1 MIDSSNDKQ
10 ESGDSPVSEMEG
22 EGVRESLGDL
32 LRKAR
37 EDKGLDV
44 REAAE
49 ALKISADFMRA
60 LESDRYDMLPGE
72 TFARGY
78 LKGCSRLLGLDEKDV
93 LARFSAINMAGS
105 DRDPPDVQILHDPV
119 VHRHNRRALVM
130 FAAISLILL
139 IVAASGIYWWQG
151 NQASEVPPFAGV
163 PGSGSTA
170 SVMAGPASND
180 EQAATGDEQAATAQF
195 KPPVRIVVPLS
206 SPVDAHRLVIHVS
219 AECWVEI
226 KDAAGQVHLA
236 NLVKAGSEVSMVV
249 PDEPVSVFFG
259 DVLAVRDV
267 HFNGKP
273 VTLEA
278 PSGKMAGQLELSS
291 SAGSSVKP

>member
-1 MIDSSNDKQ
+1 MIDSGNDEQ
-10 ESGDSPVSEMEG
+10 ESGDFPVSEMEG

-78 LKGCSRLLGLDEKDV
+78 LKGCSRLLGLDEQDV

-105 DRDPPDVQILHDPV
+105 DPGVQVLHDSV
-119 VHRHNRRALVM
+119 GHRHNRRALVM

-151 NQASEVPPFAGV
+151 NQANEAPPFAGV
-163 PGSGSTA
+163 PRSGSTA
-170 SVMAGPASND
+170 AVMAGPAPNE
-180 EQAATGDEQAATAQF
+180 EQAAAGDEQAATVQF

-206 SPVDAHRLVIHVS
+206 SPVDAHRLVIHFS

-249 PDEPVSVFFG
+249 PDETVSVFFG

-273 VTLEA
+273 VTLET
-278 PSGKMAGQLELSS
+278 PSGKMASQLELSS